1 MIREDIKPAKLA
13 LTRLSLS
20 LLGTTS
26 NYFFLIEDRSFKVSN
41 ERFATTENCERMLK
55 FWASY
60 YN

>member
-1 MIREDIKPAKLA
+1 MIREDIMPAKLA

-20 LLGTTS
+20 ILGLAS
-26 NYFFLIEDRSFKVSN
+26 NYFFMIEERSFN
-41 ERFATTENCERMLK
+41 TPDARFTATENCERMLK